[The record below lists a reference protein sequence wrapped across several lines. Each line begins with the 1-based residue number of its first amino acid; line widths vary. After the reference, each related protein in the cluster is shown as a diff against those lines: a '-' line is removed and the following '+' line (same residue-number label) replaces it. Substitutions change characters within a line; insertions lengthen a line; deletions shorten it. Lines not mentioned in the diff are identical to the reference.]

1 MSNAD
6 VTQQD
11 VESFERDGALCLRG
25 AFAPRWIEA
34 VARGIEKELAA
45 PGERFIEQ
53 QQAGQPGR
61 FVTAYCAAQ
70 HIGEVQDFVV
80 DSPAAEIFPPAMRPA
95 TAGLPMGGPWV
106 KE

>member
-1 MSNAD
+1 MSHAD

-11 VESFERDGALCLRG
+11 VDSFERDGAVCLRG
-25 AFAPRWIEA
+25 AFAPRWIET

-53 QQAGQPGR
+53 QAAGQPGR

-70 HIGEVQDFVV
+70 HIGGDRI
-80 DSPAAEIFPPAMRPA
+80 DG
-95 TAGLPMGGPWV
+95 TGGSGRV
-106 KE
+106 